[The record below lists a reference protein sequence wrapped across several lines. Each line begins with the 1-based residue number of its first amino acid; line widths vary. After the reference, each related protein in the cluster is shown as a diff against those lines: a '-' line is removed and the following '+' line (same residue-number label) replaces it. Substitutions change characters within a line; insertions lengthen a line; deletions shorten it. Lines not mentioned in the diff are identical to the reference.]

1 MLGYMVLFMSFTVL
15 MGQHPLPEL
24 VLNINYWI
32 IIDPPRII
40 LKCLAKKLL
49 EAAFFFSARLLCLF
63 HRNQATNDVHSLK
76 NLLILVKSVCVSSK
90 ICVVATPKLVFVS
103 PPKFAC

>member
-24 VLNINYWI
+24 VLSINYWI
-32 IIDPPRII
+32 IIDPLRII

-49 EAAFFFSARLLCLF
+49 EAAFFFLPDYSVSFTGIKPQMMYIA
-63 HRNQATNDVHSLK
+63 LK
-76 NLLILVKSVCVSSK
+76 N
-90 ICVVATPKLVFVS
+90 F
-103 PPKFAC
+103 F